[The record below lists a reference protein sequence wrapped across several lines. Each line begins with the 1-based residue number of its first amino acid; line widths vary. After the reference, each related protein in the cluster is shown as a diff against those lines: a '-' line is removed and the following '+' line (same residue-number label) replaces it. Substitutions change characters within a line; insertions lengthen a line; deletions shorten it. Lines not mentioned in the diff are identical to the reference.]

1 MALVCFPEDLC
12 LLQDIRLFNSVAKI
26 STMKLCTGPEQ
37 ASYFLFSLCFL
48 AHLWNLIFENY
59 HDRLETDVVLLLL
72 LYLCTLPNIT
82 LVNSYDNLVNEID
95 TVFKETIVT
104 N

>member
-1 MALVCFPEDLC
+1 
-12 LLQDIRLFNSVAKI
+12 
-26 STMKLCTGPEQ
+26 MKLCTGPEQ
-37 ASYFLFSLCFL
+37 ASDFLFSLCSL